1 MHYGFTEEREATL
14 RFRGPFQETKDERD
28 RYRLPIVIIVHVY
41 VSIPPRF
48 GFQSTRVV
56 VVPFSLICARDHPHV
71 LKILPLLVEA
81 GTSCTRNVGRRQRI
95 RYRAAAVGEDRHEQ
109 QQQRQPSEA
118 CQAEA
123 RPSRPADPDEGQP
136 PLSLHSHVHDDLRW
150 SGKSRSCGGR
160 EDVAAATGRAT
171 VRRPAHKI
179 TISERLTCASP
190 VESTNMLRQSEL
202 GREKL
207 ATTFSMDTYSVRQR
221 RRLFVDRSSVL
232 KSNVIVFS

>member
-150 SGKSRSCGGR
+150 SGKSRSCGG
-160 EDVAAATGRAT
+160 
-171 VRRPAHKI
+171 AHKI